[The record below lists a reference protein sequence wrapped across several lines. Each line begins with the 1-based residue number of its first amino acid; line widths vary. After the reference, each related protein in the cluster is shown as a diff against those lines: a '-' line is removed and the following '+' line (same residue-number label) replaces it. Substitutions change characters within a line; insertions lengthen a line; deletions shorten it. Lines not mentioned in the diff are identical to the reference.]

1 MSTQA
6 ERGHGGGPAQD
17 PESDARPLQEIPEIP
32 LAAAGLSGAIPILI
46 ERYEAGERI
55 TRGPIF
61 GDRQMVFLVGP
72 ELNRHVLTTGRQ
84 QFSNYG
90 GWGMMFEDPPHLGT
104 LDGEPHDQQRR
115 SAAPAFQVKRMD
127 GYLPM
132 IDAEIQRRIAA
143 WPDRDE
149 VDVYEET
156 RELTF
161 DLAARAFLGIEPGTE
176 LETIQAGYYVDLGRQ
191 KRGARR
197 EADALF
203 RRKIAER
210 REGAHE
216 DALGLLSR
224 HVNEDGSGLTDEQLI
239 SHARF
244 LLQAGYETSA
254 SLGAWCLHLLFANPE
269 YRERVMAELEA
280 CPLGNPATYEEIKR
294 LEIIDRL
301 SMEVERLYPPVPYG
315 LRGTTEDVEVGG
327 YRLPPNTLVSYGIAA
342 SHKLP
347 SIWDDPTAF
356 DPDRFAPPRE
366 EHKQDA
372 YAMVGFG
379 GGPRRC
385 LGMTFARAE
394 IALFVARVCARYD
407 MEPIAGVEVQ
417 QLFGVTSRPLGG
429 MRMRATRRASGTG
442 G

>member
-1 MSTQA
+1 MNSKA
-6 ERGHGGGPAQD
+6 EDPNPGGPAPAAD
-17 PESDARPLQEIPEIP
+17 SEARPFENIPEIP
-32 LAAAGLSGAIPILI
+32 LAAAGLAGAIPILVD
-46 ERYEAGERI
+46 RYEAGQRI
-55 TRGPIF
+55 SRGPIF

-72 ELNRHVLTTGRQ
+72 ELNRHVLTTGRH

-132 IDAEIQRRIAA
+132 IDAEIQRRIAD
-143 WPDRDE
+143 WPERDE

-161 DLAARAFLGIEPGTE
+161 DLAARAFLGIQPGPE
-176 LETIQAGYYVDLGRQ
+176 LETIRAGYYVDLGRQ

-197 EADALF
+197 DADALF
-203 RRKIAER
+203 LRKIAER
-210 REGAHE
+210 REGAHD
-216 DALGLLSR
+216 DALALLSR
-224 HVNEDGSGLTDEQLI
+224 HVNEDGSSLTDAQLI

-254 SLGAWCLHLLFANPE
+254 SLGAWCLHLLFANDD
-269 YRERVMAELEA
+269 YRKRVMAELEA
-280 CPLGNPATYEEIKR
+280 CPLGNPASYEEIRR
-294 LEIIDRL
+294 LEVLDRL

-327 YRLPPNTLVSYGIAA
+327 YQVPPNTLVSYGIGA
-342 SHKLP
+342 SHHLP
-347 SIWDDPTAF
+347 SFWQDPDRF

-372 YAMVGFG
+372 YLMVGFG

-385 LGMTFARAE
+385 IGMTFARAE
-394 IALFVARVCARYD
+394 IALFVARVCASYD
-407 MEPIAGVEVQ
+407 MTPVEGVEVK
-417 QLFGVTSRPLGG
+417 QLFGVTARPLGG
-429 MRMRATRRASGTG
+429 MRMRASRRASGAG